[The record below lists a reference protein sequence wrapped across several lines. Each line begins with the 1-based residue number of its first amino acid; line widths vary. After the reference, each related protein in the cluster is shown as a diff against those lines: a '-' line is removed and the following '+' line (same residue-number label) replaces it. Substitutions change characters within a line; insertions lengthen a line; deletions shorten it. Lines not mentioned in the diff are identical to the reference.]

1 MPAFSKASVY
11 VSPIREIDSPIP
23 ALLKRRDRVVSKMK
37 LIIKKKKMINLPI
50 AAIIKH
56 CNRASY
62 TSIFGNRRNR
72 PPIAVIIKAA
82 VLSYSNRISYTS
94 GFKRSWYRLLYYSG
108 FKKR

>member
-11 VSPIREIDSPIP
+11 VSPIREIGSPIP

-37 LIIKKKKMINLPI
+37 LIIKKKMINLPI

-72 PPIAVIIKAA
+72 PPIAVIIKAS
-82 VLSYSNRISYTS
+82 VLSYSNRIFYTS
-94 GFKRSWYRLLYYSG
+94 GFKRS
-108 FKKR
+108 